1 MEKELLTLLDDFN
14 SGKLRAFG
22 KQSILAIQ
30 QLIYLHPDFCS
41 KWNTLVIYIV

>member
-22 KQSILAIQ
+22 KQSMLMMQ
-30 QLIYLHPDFCS
+30 Q
-41 KWNTLVIYIV
+41 YIFL